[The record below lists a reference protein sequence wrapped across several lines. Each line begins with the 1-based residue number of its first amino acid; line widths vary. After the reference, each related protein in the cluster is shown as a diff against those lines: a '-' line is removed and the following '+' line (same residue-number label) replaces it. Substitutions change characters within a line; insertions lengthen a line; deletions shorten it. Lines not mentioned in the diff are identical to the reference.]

1 MLLSFYSYRVGEI
14 LSVNRKP
21 LIVKGQL
28 RQLENTPLVMTSLLI
43 LDSLHLVFAR
53 LLLPYFP
60 PTTSSLYVMAI
71 ATVEVA
77 LILKIWGHIR
87 FEVLFRHLWFFL
99 SIGFLVGSS
108 TILTFMAVAFIDPGT
123 GSLLLKSSI
132 VFSVGL
138 GVVWLRERLASI
150 QTIGAIIALAGA
162 VIITFQ
168 PGDYLRL
175 GSFIILAAAFMYALH
190 NALFKRYGGGINLPD
205 FFLFRLGGTTA
216 FLLFVAIA
224 RNELSMPPSWQ
235 AWAILFLTG
244 TVNIVLSRGL
254 YYLTLKRLNLSL
266 HAIILT
272 LSPVVAVGWTILL
285 FGIWPTLQQLI
296 GGTAVIA
303 GVLMTVG

>member
-1 MLLSFYSYRVGEI
+1 MNNKTLNFDT
-14 LSVNRKP
+14 
-21 LIVKGQL
+21 QL
-28 RQLENTPLVMTSLLI
+28 HHLENTPLVMTTLLI

-77 LILKIWGHIR
+77 LILKIWGNIHL
-87 FEVLFRHLWFFL
+87 EVLRRKLWFFL

-138 GVVWLRERLASI
+138 GVVWLRERLVSI
-150 QTIGAIIALAGA
+150 QAIGGIIAIAGV

-168 PGDYLRL
+168 PGDYLRF
-175 GSFIILAAAFMYALH
+175 GSLIILVAAFMYALH
-190 NALFKRYGGGINLPD
+190 NALFKRFGGGMSLPD

-216 FLLFVAIA
+216 FLLLVVIA
-224 RNELSMPPSWQ
+224 RNEFYMPTSWQ
-235 AWAILFLTG
+235 AWTILFLTG

-272 LSPVVAVGWTILL
+272 LSPVVTIGWTVLL
-285 FGIWPTLQQLI
+285 FGVWPTLQQVI
-296 GGTAVIA
+296 GGTAVIV
-303 GVLMTVG
+303 GVMMTVGQVRLVKVEGTQQS

>member
-1 MLLSFYSYRVGEI
+1 MNNKLLNFEAQARH
-14 LSVNRKP
+14 
-21 LIVKGQL
+21 
-28 RQLENTPLVMTSLLI
+28 LENTPLVMTSLLI

-60 PTTSSLYVMAI
+60 PTTSSFYVIAI

-77 LILKIWGHIR
+77 LILKIWGQIHL
-87 FEVLFRHLWFFL
+87 EVLRRNLWLFL

-108 TILTFMAVAFIDPGT
+108 TILTFMGVAYIDPGT
-123 GSLLLKSSI
+123 GSLLLKSST

-138 GVVWLRERLASI
+138 GVIWLRDRLAST
-150 QTIGAIIALAGA
+150 QTIGAIIAIAGV

-168 PGDYLRL
+168 PGDYLRF
-175 GSFIILAAAFMYALH
+175 GSFIMLIAALMYALH
-190 NALFKRYGGGINLPD
+190 NALFKRYGGGMSLLD

-216 FLLFVAIA
+216 FLLLVVIA
-224 RNELSMPPSWQ
+224 RNELYVPTSWQ

-272 LSPVVAVGWTILL
+272 LSPVVTIGWTLLL
-285 FGIWPTLQQLI
+285 FGVWPTLQQLI

-303 GVLMTVG
+303 GVMMTVGQVRLMKVEGTQQV

>member
-1 MLLSFYSYRVGEI
+1 MNNKI
-14 LSVNRKP
+14 LNSDT
-21 LIVKGQL
+21 QL
-28 RQLENTPLVMTSLLI
+28 RYLENTPLTMTTLLI

-60 PTTSSLYVMAI
+60 PTTSSFYVMAI
-71 ATVEVA
+71 ATVEMA
-77 LILKIWGHIR
+77 LILKIWGTIH
-87 FEVLFRHLWFFL
+87 FEVLWKNLWFFL
-99 SIGFLVGSS
+99 SLGFLVGFS

-138 GVVWLRERLASI
+138 GVIWLRERLALT
-150 QTIGAIIALAGA
+150 QAIGGIIAIAGV

-168 PGDYLRL
+168 PGDYLRF
-175 GSFIILAAAFMYALH
+175 GSLIILVAAFMYALH
-190 NALFKRYGGGINLPD
+190 NALFKRFGGGMSLPD

-216 FLLFVAIA
+216 FLLLVVIA
-224 RNELSMPPSWQ
+224 RNEFYMPASWQ
-235 AWAILFLTG
+235 AWTILFLTG

-272 LSPVVAVGWTILL
+272 LSPVITIGWTLLL
-285 FGIWPTLQQLI
+285 FGVWPTLQQLI
-296 GGTAVIA
+296 GGTAIIA
-303 GVLMTVG
+303 GVVMTVDQVRLMKVEGTQQS

>member
-1 MLLSFYSYRVGEI
+1 
-14 LSVNRKP
+14 VNNKT
-21 LIVKGQL
+21 LNSNAQL
-28 RQLENTPLVMTSLLI
+28 RHLENTPLVMISLLI

-60 PTTSSLYVMAI
+60 PTTSSLYVMTI

-77 LILKIWGHIR
+77 LILKIWGHIHL
-87 FEVLFRHLWFFL
+87 EVLRRHLWFFL
-99 SIGFLVGSS
+99 TMGFLVGSS
-108 TILTFMAVAFIDPGT
+108 TVLTFTAVAFIDPGT

-132 VFSVGL
+132 VFSMGL
-138 GVVWLRERLASI
+138 GVIWLREHLTATQI
-150 QTIGAIIALAGA
+150 VGAGVAIVG
-162 VIITFQ
+162 VIIISFQ

-175 GSFIILAAAFMYALH
+175 GSFIMLVASFMYALH
-190 NALFKRYGGGINLPD
+190 NALFKRYGGGMSLPD

-216 FLLFVAIA
+216 FLLFVVIA
-224 RNELSMPPSWQ
+224 RNEFYMPTSWQ
-235 AWAILFLTG
+235 AWTILFLTG

-272 LSPVVAVGWTILL
+272 LSPVVTIGWTLLL
-285 FGIWPTLQQLI
+285 FGVWPTFQQLI

-303 GVLMTVG
+303 GVMMTVAQVRLRKVGGTQRV